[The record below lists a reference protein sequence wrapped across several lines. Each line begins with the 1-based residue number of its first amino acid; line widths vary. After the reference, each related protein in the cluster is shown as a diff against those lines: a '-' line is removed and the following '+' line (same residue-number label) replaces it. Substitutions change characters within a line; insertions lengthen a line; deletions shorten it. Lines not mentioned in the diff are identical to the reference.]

1 MTRSSLAAQGRCGRG
16 CRLRELAEQINS
28 GGGTALPIA
37 TDLTDIASVS
47 AAAAQIAEALGTL
60 NVLVNN
66 AGVML
71 PGEITSQPLSEWERM
86 IDTNLSS
93 ALHAI
98 RALLPA
104 LIDAAR
110 NDGVA
115 DLINMSSIGGKL
127 VFPRYAVYG
136 ATKAALTHLSAMLRA
151 ELSPLRVR
159 VTDVQPGLTESEL
172 EQQRDRCRL
181 PRGARADVQRHPSAQ
196 GGRHRRSRRL
206 PDQPSAARQHLNC
219 RHRPDQASMM
229 EMSSERLGARPE
241 DVGSRP
247 RGERRRADPASLRRD
262 RRRLRPSSI
271 TVRRACGSAVRWLG

>member
-1 MTRSSLAAQGRCGRG
+1 MLSSWFSASCGGAIVASSPRPVWEAQRSNAAQGLLQGRVAAVTG
-16 CRLRELAEQINS
+16 AGSGIGAAIAQRFAAEGARVALLARREGRLRELAEQINS

-37 TDLTDIASVS
+37 TDVTDIASVS

-60 NVLVNN
+60 DVLVNN

-93 ALHAI
+93 ALHAL

-115 DLINMSSIGGKL
+115 DLINISSIGGKL
-127 VFPRYAVYG
+127 VFPRYAVTG

-159 VTDVQPGLTESEL
+159 VTDLQPGLTESEL
-172 EQQRDRCRL
+172 ASNVTDADSRAVLEQMFSDIPAL
-181 PRGARADVQRHPSAQ
+181 KAADIADLVVY
-196 GGRHRRSRRL
+196 L
-206 PDQPSAARQHLNC
+206 I
-219 RHRPDQASMM
+219 
-229 EMSSERLGARPE
+229 
-241 DVGSRP
+241 SRP
-247 RGERRRADPASLRRD
+247 PHVNVSTLDIVPTKQA
-262 RRRLRPSSI
+262 
-271 TVRRACGSAVRWLG
+271 

>member
-1 MTRSSLAAQGRCGRG
+1 M
-16 CRLRELAEQINS
+16 
-28 GGGTALPIA
+28 
-37 TDLTDIASVS
+37 
-47 AAAAQIAEALGTL
+47 
-60 NVLVNN
+60 LVNN

-115 DLINMSSIGGKL
+115 DLINISSIGGKL

-159 VTDVQPGLTESEL
+159 VTDLQPGLTESEL
-172 EQQRDRCRL
+172 ASNVTDADSRAGLEQMFSDIPAL
-181 PRGARADVQRHPSAQ
+181 KAADIADLVVY
-196 GGRHRRSRRL
+196 L
-206 PDQPSAARQHLNC
+206 I
-219 RHRPDQASMM
+219 
-229 EMSSERLGARPE
+229 
-241 DVGSRP
+241 SRP
-247 RGERRRADPASLRRD
+247 PHVNIS
-262 RRRLRPSSI
+262 
-271 TVRRACGSAVRWLG
+271 TVDIVPTKQA